1 VALSW
6 LRCVGVDLEER
17 VMVDQIHAT
26 LSKLVVPIEGLV
38 PYGKNP
44 RRGDVDAI
52 AESLTV
58 NGQYKPIVVR
68 AGSNEV
74 LAGNHTLK
82 AARQLGWDKIA
93 VTFVDVDDDGAARI
107 VLVDNRTNDMATYDE
122 AALAELLSSL
132 PDLTGTGYGAVDLD
146 ELLGTTPGLND
157 PDDTPEPPTEP
168 LSVLGDVWV
177 LGKHRVVCGDATDV
191 TAYDALLGDERAAC
205 IWTDPPYGVEYVGKT
220 KDALTIQNDG
230 AVDLPELLEG
240 AFFAA
245 WSFARPGAA
254 FYVAAPPGPLHMVFM
269 DSLRERGYRQ
279 TIIWLKSSM
288 VLGHSDYHYKH
299 EPLFYG
305 YVPGYEGRRGRGGDG
320 WFGDNSQTS
329 VLEFDKPGRN
339 KDHPTMKPVA
349 LVGYCVGNSTK
360 PGNLVLDPFG
370 GSGSTLI
377 ACHDTNRVA
386 RLIELDPRYVDVIC
400 RRYQEHTGDKPVLES
415 TGEPHDFTT
424 KD

>member
-1 VALSW
+1 
-6 LRCVGVDLEER
+6 
-17 VMVDQIHAT
+17 MVDQIHAT

-107 VLVDNRTNDMATYDE
+107 VLVDNRTNDVATYDE

-132 PDLTGTGYGAVDLD
+132 PDLTGTGFGAADLD
-146 ELLGTTPGLND
+146 EMLGIKPDALND
-157 PDDTPEPPTEP
+157 SDDTPEPPAEP
-168 LSVLGDVWV
+168 VSVLGDVWV
-177 LGKHRVVCGDATDV
+177 LGEHRVVCGDATDV
-191 TAYDALLGDERAAC
+191 GAWDAILGKARPSVVF
-205 IWTDPPYGVEYVGKT
+205 TDPPYGIGYQAMRGGAKIENDATPNEALQVT
-220 KDALTIQNDG
+220 RDALALVHDAEVHFVCCDWRSLGTILDAMAAAAIKPKSCIVWDKQTLVQNLDRY
-230 AVDLPELLEG
+230 AKQHEFIVY
-240 AFFAA
+240 A
-245 WSFARPGAA
+245 
-254 FYVAAPPGPLHMVFM
+254 GPFGGQPTMATDVWPH
-269 DSLRERGYRQ
+269 
-279 TIIWLKSSM
+279 
-288 VLGHSDYHYKH
+288 
-299 EPLFYG
+299 
-305 YVPGYEGRRGRGGDG
+305 RRD
-320 WFGDNSQTS
+320 
-329 VLEFDKPGRN
+329 FDP
-339 KDHPTMKPVA
+339 DHPTPKPVSLIIQALTTASAVGA
-349 LVGYCVGNSTK
+349 LVA
-360 PGNLVLDPFG
+360 DPFG

>member
-1 VALSW
+1 VVLSW
-6 LRCVGVDLEER
+6 LWCVGVYLEER

-107 VLVDNRTNDMATYDE
+107 VLVDNRSNDLATYDE

-132 PDLTGTGYGAVDLD
+132 PDLTGSGYGAVDLD
-146 ELLGTTPGLND
+146 ELLEGGSGSAEPNEA
-157 PDDTPEPPTEP
+157 PEPPVEP
-168 LSVLGDVWV
+168 MSVLGDVWV
-177 LGKHRVVCGDATDV
+177 LGRHRVMCGNSTEPGTLAK
-191 TAYDALLGDERAAC
+191 AC
-205 IWTDPPYGVEYVGKT
+205 GELVPSFINTDPPYGISIVRSDGHIGSGKIVPTRLYAPVAGDGDTDAARDAFVLLSAEYPK
-220 KDALTIQNDG
+220 ALQVWWGGNHYSASAGLPDSSCWIVWDKANGTNNFADCELAWTNSTR
-230 AVDLPELLEG
+230 AVRR
-240 AFFAA
+240 FT
-245 WSFARPGAA
+245 
-254 FYVAAPPGPLHMVFM
+254 HMWNGM
-269 DSLRERGYRQ
+269 LRDSERGPR
-279 TIIWLKSSM
+279 S
-288 VLGHSDYHYKH
+288 
-299 EPLFYG
+299 
-305 YVPGYEGRRGRGGDG
+305 
-320 WFGDNSQTS
+320 
-329 VLEFDKPGRN
+329 
-339 KDHPTMKPVA
+339 HPTQKPVA
-349 LVGYCVGNSTK
+349 LAVWTFETLDPDCTHPV
-360 PGNLVLDPFG
+360 VLDVFAG
-370 GSGSTLI
+370 AGFTLLAAEI
-377 ACHDTNRVA
+377 AGRTAVCV
-386 RLIELDPRYVDVIC
+386 ELSPAYVDVIC

>member
-1 VALSW
+1 
-6 LRCVGVDLEER
+6 
-17 VMVDQIHAT
+17 MVDQIHAT

-107 VLVDNRTNDMATYDE
+107 VLVDNRTNDVATYDE

-132 PDLTGTGYGAVDLD
+132 PDLTGTGFGAADLD
-146 ELLGTTPGLND
+146 EMLGIKPDALND
-157 PDDTPEPPTEP
+157 SDDTPEPPAEP
-168 LSVLGDVWV
+168 VSVLGDVWV

-191 TAYDALLGDERAAC
+191 TAYDALLEGSLADM
-205 IWTDPPYGVEYVGKT
+205 IWTDPPYNVAVTGGTHDPRDTKNHGKGPS
-220 KDALTIQNDG
+220 IQNDSMSDG
-230 AVDLPELLEG
+230 DFRDFLSS
-240 AFFAA
+240 
-245 WSFARPGAA
+245 SFASMWLHIREGGTIYVCHADSEGINFRCA
-254 FYVAAPPGPLHMVFM
+254 FQDAGFFLHECLIWVKQNFVFG
-269 DSLRERGYRQ
+269 R
-279 TIIWLKSSM
+279 
-288 VLGHSDYHYKH
+288 SDYHWQH
-299 EPLFYG
+299 EPILYGWKLGKGHDFYG
-305 YVPGYEGRRGRGGDG
+305 E
-320 WFGDNSQTS
+320 
-329 VLEFDKPGRN
+329 RN
-339 KDHPTMKPVA
+339 QSTTWEIDRPMRSSMDHPTQKPIA
-349 LVGYCVGNSTK
+349 LPSKALANNTK

-377 ACHDTNRVA
+377 ACHDTGRVA